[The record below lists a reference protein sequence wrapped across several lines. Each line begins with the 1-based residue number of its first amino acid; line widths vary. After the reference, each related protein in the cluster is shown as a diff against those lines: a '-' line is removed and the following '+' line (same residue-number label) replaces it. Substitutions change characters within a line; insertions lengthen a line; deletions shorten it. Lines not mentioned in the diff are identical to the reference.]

1 MGFTLEDKGK
11 IRRYLGV
18 DFSRQNEINDLCDQV
33 ESFSESGGVQ
43 ITLDILCDL
52 DSITKERLNAAKGIT
67 RVDVI
72 EFKPERNCDLSRYKR
87 QLVSELAKSIGFD
100 LTANMGT
107 AGTGLSMFDQG
118 NFDSTRMIATRL
130 LGGSC

>member
-18 DFSRQNEINDLCDQV
+18 DFSRQNEINDLCDKV

-43 ITLDILCDL
+43 ITLSILSGL
-52 DSITKERLNAAKGIT
+52 DVISNEWLNASKGIT

-72 EFKPERNCDLSRYKR
+72 EYKSERLCDLSRAR
-87 QLVSELAKSIGFD
+87 RRLVSELAKSIGFD
-100 LTANMGT
+100 LTANMVT
-107 AGTGLSMFDQG
+107 TGTGLSMFDQG